1 MRPKKQQKPP
11 PPAVKDS
18 EDADC
23 FVKLKKLQDLDQ
35 WTCTSCKGS
44 FFSKLNTAHKHVS
57 KEHPGEKARSRPIKT
72 GLKLLEYKRKVSVQT
87 SRRHLVKE
95 RMSILQSLPSFDEG
109 RKPSTKF
116 AEPPRL
122 NALSENG
129 QNAYGIFTC
138 TALARRGATPERCRM
153 KSINSGED
161 SSLRR

>member
-11 PPAVKDS
+11 PPAVNDS

-23 FVKLKKLQDLDQ
+23 FVKLKKLRDSDQ

-44 FFSKLNTAHKHVS
+44 SFSKLKTAHKHVS
-57 KEHPGEKARSRPIKT
+57 REHPGKKARSRPIKT
-72 GLKLLEYKRKVSVQT
+72 GLKLLEHKRKVSVQT
-87 SRRHLVKE
+87 SRRHLVKK
-95 RMSILQSLPSFDEG
+95 RMSMSQSPPSFDEG
-109 RKPSTKF
+109 RKSSTEF
-116 AEPPRL
+116 EEPPRQD
-122 NALSENG
+122 ALSENG

-138 TALARRGATPERCRM
+138 TALVRRGATTERCRM